1 MLSNGT
7 KQSRLRE
14 VFQKQGIQ
22 WDSRRQT
29 SSKGTVEQKETICWW
44 YLHSLSH
51 SGQPLCFT
59 LSTPKMKQLFASFSD
74 AQEPSQVTTN
84 TFPLA
89 ENLTREMGLTLVLI
103 GAIHSGFQLD
113 FS

>member
-1 MLSNGT
+1 
-7 KQSRLRE
+7 
-14 VFQKQGIQ
+14 
-22 WDSRRQT
+22 
-29 SSKGTVEQKETICWW
+29 
-44 YLHSLSH
+44 
-51 SGQPLCFT
+51 
-59 LSTPKMKQLFASFSD
+59 MKQLFASFSD

-84 TFPLA
+84 TFALA